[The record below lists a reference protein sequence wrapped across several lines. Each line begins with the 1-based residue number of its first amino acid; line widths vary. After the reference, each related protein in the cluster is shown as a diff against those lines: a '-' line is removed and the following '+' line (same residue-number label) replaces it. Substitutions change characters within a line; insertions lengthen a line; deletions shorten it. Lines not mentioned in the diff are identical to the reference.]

1 MIYREAPEGF
11 EPRFNIVSCFVE
23 HDGRFVLLHRPI
35 QKSQGGK
42 WGVPAGKMDAGE
54 TELQAMVREMKEE
67 TGLDVQPESLKYY
80 TKLFVRYPDYDFGYT
95 MFSLSVDEAPNIVLS
110 PQEHQD
116 FRWVTPEEALTM
128 PLVDDLDGC
137 IKMFYPHSNS

>member
-1 MIYREAPEGF
+1 MIYREAPSDF

-23 HDGRFVLLHRPI
+23 HDGYFVLLHRPI

-42 WGVPAGKMDAGE
+42 WGVPAGKIDGGE

-67 TGLDVQPESLKYY
+67 TGLEIQTESLKFF

-95 MFSLSVDEAPNIVLS
+95 MFLLVADVRPEIVLS
-110 PQEHQD
+110 SIEHHD
-116 FRWVTPEEALTM
+116 YRWVTPTEALEM

-137 IKMFYPHSNS
+137 IKMFYQV